1 MFYIKR
7 RWPIWQNED
16 RRAKEWY
23 AWKRKDNGK
32 AESSSGIRKT
42 ATPSSAIMIFTE
54 SREYWRFFASILRL
68 NRKWVISFRTRHIYM
83 TVVSSLFED
92 AVVLDRVSPI
102 ISGEHS
108 EWLGC
113 KHCLI
118 FAAFLASLYDWRKF
132 IGLENSMSSVLSMQ
146 HFLYFKPL
154 PQGHGSF
161 LPIFF
166 AHSIFTS
173 KKLAAKYPYFAALV
187 CGQNRKFGPSDRDRT
202 CGLMVPKRHR
212 KVLSAYMGFFQPF
225 SLRNQCSSAL
235 LSAYVPS
242 TPKR

>member
-1 MFYIKR
+1 M
-7 RWPIWQNED
+7 
-16 RRAKEWY
+16 
-23 AWKRKDNGK
+23 
-32 AESSSGIRKT
+32 
-42 ATPSSAIMIFTE
+42 
-54 SREYWRFFASILRL
+54 
-68 NRKWVISFRTRHIYM
+68 
-83 TVVSSLFED
+83 
-92 AVVLDRVSPI
+92 
-102 ISGEHS
+102 
-108 EWLGC
+108 GC

-187 CGQNRKFGPSDRDRT
+187 CGQKRKFGPSDSRDRT